1 MTREKFERII
11 QRKVKKGKITGKWQL
26 FYINHCSSLIQINK
40 LEGEG
45 GGDFIL
51 FFFLLA
57 KQKNWESLT
66 GKHTRARSIDF
77 SSRVKHSRLI
87 FLASFCRITI

>member
-1 MTREKFERII
+1 MLLGFWRDLGIDMTREKFERII
-11 QRKVKKGKITGKWQL
+11 QRKVKKGQNYRKWQL
-26 FYINHCSSLIQINK
+26 FYINQCSSLIQINK

-45 GGDFIL
+45 GFIL
-51 FFFLLA
+51 FFIFLLA

-77 SSRVKHSRLI
+77 LLV
-87 FLASFCRITI
+87 